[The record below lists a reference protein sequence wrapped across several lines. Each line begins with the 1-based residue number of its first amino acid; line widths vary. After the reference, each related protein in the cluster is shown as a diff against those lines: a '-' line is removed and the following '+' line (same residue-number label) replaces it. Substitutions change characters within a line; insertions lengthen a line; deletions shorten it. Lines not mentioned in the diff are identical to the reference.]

1 LFLKQHNNNLGQI
14 HLIQINCL
22 KGKISL
28 ILLREVKEKASVYR
42 ITTSYHIYHTT
53 VYLNHVKQNI
63 SMSKS
68 TKHSKEDQK
77 NLEKKLGE
85 VLGLERAA
93 QKAVDELNSMKLLGS
108 SSKKEIIGMK
118 DEANSH
124 EEKIMQLISD
134 ISDEK
139 EDLKIS
145 QDNIEETAKETE
157 KKAVKMMKTY
167 LGENPDSSEAIEFLA
182 LAEGGEVVHYEVLN
196 AISKN
201 FKVKE
206 LSNTISSIL
215 KEEQKHLQLCI
226 DLAKESVS

>member
-1 LFLKQHNNNLGQI
+1 
-14 HLIQINCL
+14 
-22 KGKISL
+22 
-28 ILLREVKEKASVYR
+28 
-42 ITTSYHIYHTT
+42 
-53 VYLNHVKQNI
+53 
-63 SMSKS
+63 MSKS
-68 TKHSKEDQK
+68 AKHSKEEQK

-93 QKAVDELNSMKLLGS
+93 QKAVEELNSMKLLES
-108 SSKKEIIGMK
+108 SSKKEILGMK

-124 EEKIMQLISD
+124 EEKIMKLISD

-145 QDNIEETAKETE
+145 QENIEETAKETE

-167 LGENPDSSEAIEFLA
+167 LGEDPDSSEAIEFLA
-182 LAEGGEVVHYEVLN
+182 IAEGGEVIHYEVLN

-206 LSNTISSIL
+206 LSNTVSSIL